1 MDVESSNK
9 KFDYIRRL
17 RHMKRYLKLY
27 KQFLKQYIKT
37 LMEYRADFIL
47 GLIGFVLVQGIGIIF
62 IGLVFNSIPTLK
74 GWSFYEILFIYGF
87 AQIPRGIDH
96 VFTDQLWIFSWKT
109 IVQGDFDRY
118 LVRPLNPLFQVIV
131 ERFQPDGFGEIIVG
145 TIILI
150 TAWSKIG
157 LQVTV
162 VRLIEL
168 IFVILCATVIY
179 TAIKLAVT
187 SIAFWVKFAQ
197 SYLYMAYQ
205 LSAFVK
211 YPITIYP
218 RWISSILTF
227 IIPFAFTG
235 YYPAAYILG
244 KGSFLTGVVMTFV
257 VSVVSIVIAY
267 RIWLLGMKQ
276 YESTGS

>member
-1 MDVESSNK
+1 
-9 KFDYIRRL
+9 
-17 RHMKRYLKLY
+17 
-27 KQFLKQYIKT
+27 
-37 LMEYRADFIL
+37 MEYRADFLL
-47 GLIGFVLVQGIGIIF
+47 GLIGFILVQGVGIVF

-109 IVQGDFDRY
+109 IVQGEFDRY

-145 TIILI
+145 TMILV
-150 TAWSKIG
+150 TSWSKLGLEITIG
-157 LQVTV
+157 
-162 VRLIEL
+162 RMIAL
-168 IFVILCATVIY
+168 IFVILCASVIY

-205 LSAFVK
+205 LSTFVK

-218 RWISSILTF
+218 AWIRGVLTF

-235 YYPAAYILG
+235 YFPAAYILG
-244 KGSFLTGVVMTFV
+244 KGSFLLGVVLTFV
-257 VSVVSIVIAY
+257 VSFISIFIAY
-267 RIWLLGMKQ
+267 RIWLIGIKR
-276 YESTGS
+276 YESSGS

>member
-1 MDVESSNK
+1 M
-9 KFDYIRRL
+9 RR
-17 RHMKRYLKLY
+17 HLKLY
-27 KQFLKQYIKT
+27 SKFLKQYIKT
-37 LMEYRADFIL
+37 LIEYRADFIL
-47 GLIGFVLVQGIGIIF
+47 GLIGFVFVQAIGVIF
-62 IGLVFNSIPTLK
+62 IGLIFNTIPSLK

-109 IVQGDFDRY
+109 IVEGEFDRY

-131 ERFQPDGFGEIIVG
+131 EKFQPDGFGEIIIG
-145 TIILI
+145 TILLI

-157 LQVTV
+157 LEVTFGRIV
-162 VRLIEL
+162 AL

-197 SYLYMAYQ
+197 SYLFMVYQ
-205 LSAFVK
+205 LSTFVK
-211 YPITIYP
+211 YPVTIYP
-218 RWISSILTF
+218 GWIRGILTF
-227 IIPFAFTG
+227 IVPFAFTG
-235 YYPAAYILG
+235 YFPAAYILG
-244 KGSFLTGVVMTFV
+244 KGTFVSGVIMTFV
-257 VSVVSIVIAY
+257 VAVISFFVAY
-267 RIWLLGMKQ
+267 RIWLWGMSR

>member
-1 MDVESSNK
+1 
-9 KFDYIRRL
+9 
-17 RHMKRYLKLY
+17 MKRYLRLY

-47 GLIGFVLVQGIGIIF
+47 GLIGFVLVQGIGVIF
-62 IGLVFNSIPTLK
+62 IGLVFKSIPSLK
-74 GWSFYEILFIYGF
+74 GWGFYEILFIYGF

-109 IVQGDFDRY
+109 IVQGEFDRY

-131 ERFQPDGFGEIIVG
+131 EKFQPDGFGEIIVG
-145 TIILI
+145 SIILI

-162 VRLIEL
+162 ARLIAL

-179 TAIKLAVT
+179 TAIKLAFT

-197 SYLYMAYQ
+197 SYLFMTYQ
-205 LSAFVK
+205 LSTFVK

-218 RWISSILTF
+218 TWIGGILTF

-244 KGSFLTGVVMTFV
+244 KGSFSTGIVMTFLA
-257 VSVVSIVIAY
+257 SVISIFIAY
-267 RIWLLGMKQ
+267 RVWLIGMKQ

>member
-1 MDVESSNK
+1 MV
-9 KFDYIRRL
+9 
-17 RHMKRYLKLY
+17 RYLKLY
-27 KQFLKQYIKT
+27 NKFLKQYIKT
-37 LMEYRADFIL
+37 LMEYRADFLL
-47 GLIGFVLVQGIGIIF
+47 GLIGFVLVQGVGIVF
-62 IGLVFNSIPTLK
+62 ISLVFNSIPTLK

-109 IVQGDFDRY
+109 IVQGEFDRY

-145 TIILI
+145 TMILI
-150 TAWSKIG
+150 TAWSKLGLEITIG
-157 LQVTV
+157 
-162 VRLIEL
+162 RMIAL
-168 IFVILCATVIY
+168 IFVILCASVIY

-205 LSAFVK
+205 LSTFVK

-218 RWISSILTF
+218 AWIRGILTF

-235 YYPAAYILG
+235 YFPAAYILG
-244 KGSFLTGVVMTFV
+244 KGSFLLGVVLTFV
-257 VSVVSIVIAY
+257 VSFISIFIAY
-267 RIWLLGMKQ
+267 RIWLIGIKR
-276 YESTGS
+276 YESSGS

>member
-1 MDVESSNK
+1 
-9 KFDYIRRL
+9 
-17 RHMKRYLKLY
+17 MKRYCKLY
-27 KQFLKQYIKT
+27 LKFLQQYIKT

-47 GLIGFVLVQGIGIIF
+47 GLVGFLFVQSVGVIF
-62 IGLVFNSIPTLK
+62 IGLIFNAIPSLK

-96 VFTDQLWIFSWKT
+96 VLTDQLWIFSWQT
-109 IVQGDFDRY
+109 IVEGKFDKY

-131 ERFQPDGFGEIIVG
+131 EKFQPDGFGEIIIGSVLLIFSG
-145 TIILI
+145 VRLGLEVNFVKIIL
-150 TAWSKIG
+150 
-157 LQVTV
+157 
-162 VRLIEL
+162 LIIVI
-168 IFVILCATVIY
+168 IFASFIY

-197 SYLYMAYQ
+197 SYLFMVYQ
-205 LSAFVK
+205 LSTFVK

-218 RWISSILTF
+218 AWIKGILTF

-235 YYPAAYILG
+235 YFPSAYFLG
-244 KGSFLTGVVMTFV
+244 RGSFVSGILMTCIVGIVSLFV
-257 VSVVSIVIAY
+257 AY
-267 RIWLLGMKQ
+267 RIWLVGMSR

>member
-1 MDVESSNK
+1 M
-9 KFDYIRRL
+9 IR
-17 RHMKRYLKLY
+17 HLKLY
-27 KQFLKQYIKT
+27 SKFLKQYIKT
-37 LMEYRADFIL
+37 LIEYRADFIL
-47 GLIGFVLVQGIGIIF
+47 GLIGFVFVQAIGVIF
-62 IGLVFNSIPTLK
+62 IGLIFNAIPSLK

-109 IVQGDFDRY
+109 IVQGEFDRY

-131 ERFQPDGFGEIIVG
+131 ERFQPDGFGEIIIG
-145 TIILI
+145 TILLV

-157 LQVTV
+157 LEITFSRIVA
-162 VRLIEL
+162 L

-187 SIAFWVKFAQ
+187 SIEFWVKIAQ
-197 SYLYMAYQ
+197 SYLFMVYQ
-205 LSAFVK
+205 LSTFVK
-211 YPITIYP
+211 YPVTIYP
-218 RWISSILTF
+218 TWIRGILTF

-235 YYPAAYILG
+235 YFPAAYILG
-244 KGSFLTGVVMTFV
+244 KGNFLSGVVMTFIVAV
-257 VSVVSIVIAY
+257 VSFLLAY
-267 RIWLLGMKQ
+267 RIWLWGMSR